1 MSDEVQMSADIALL
15 RRVDR
20 YLDAAP
26 RISAEAIDVG
36 PLRAFVTSAPWPYYI
51 RPRPDLDLTASSA
64 VTAEEV
70 RRAAGLLERVSQPV
84 AFEWVTELVPSLA
97 DVLAA
102 EGYVVHIHPLL
113 VRELHGS
120 TDDEPGDAADD
131 GPRGR
136 RHHDHDLRGRL
147 LRADDDVAVAMS
159 LRVSDLG
166 FSVRG
171 TSVGEAGTAE
181 RDATQVDSSL
191 VEFVRQRIRTRRSVV
206 AVADV
211 TAAGVVATGWHQPI
225 DEETEVV
232 GVATVPAFRRQGAG
246 AAVVRTLLDDA
257 ARRGVTL
264 ALLSADDDAVARVYE
279 RVGFTRIGHTGAAQP
294 PA

>member
-1 MSDEVQMSADIALL
+1 MGREGRMGVDITLL

-26 RISAEAIDVG
+26 RTSAEAVDVG
-36 PLRAFVTSAPWPYYI
+36 ALRAFVTSAPWPYYI
-51 RPRPDLDLTASSA
+51 RPRPDLDLTAASA

-70 RRAAGLLERVSQPV
+70 RDAAGLLERVGRPV
-84 AFEWVTELVPSLA
+84 AFEWVIELVPSLA

-102 EGYVVHIHPLL
+102 EGYRVRIHPLL

-120 TDDEPGDAADD
+120 TDDDWGHACVD
-131 GPRGR
+131 GLHAR
-136 RHHDHDLRGRL
+136 RPQDPDVRGRL

-171 TSVGEAGTAE
+171 TAVGEAGTAE
-181 RDATQVDSSL
+181 RDATQVESSL
-191 VEFVRQRIRTRRSVV
+191 VDFVRDRIRTRRSVV

-211 TAAGVVATGWHQPI
+211 AAASVVATGWHQPI

-246 AAVVRTLLDDA
+246 AAVVRTLLGDA

-279 RVGFTRIGHTGAAQP
+279 RVGFTRIGHTAAAEP